1 LQTAKDAN
9 SYYQYRNI
17 DWHEARVSCTRKKK
31 KCIPDHFDDDEVDS
45 PTAMAD
51 TPFSADLQ
59 RVQQCQI
66 DGLGDGIRERG
77 SGERYR
83 KVQFQY
89 IFAIE
94 VCVDWFPLSV

>member
-1 LQTAKDAN
+1 L
-9 SYYQYRNI
+9 
-17 DWHEARVSCTRKKK
+17 DWHEARTEEAHLHRLLKK
-31 KCIPDHFDDDEVDS
+31 KCTPAHFDDDEVDS

-59 RVQQCQI
+59 RVRQCQI

-83 KVQFQY
+83 KVQFKY